1 MKRIILLLVLVLILT
16 TFVGC
21 KELDESNIPTTT
33 LRIRTEI
40 PSTSVEPTISIT
52 VAPTATKAP
61 IATVEPGKETYSGGI
76 LDENVGIWFTYMPE
90 SGRTDHRML
99 NESLA
104 IQFFATAS
112 FDKIQISCPS
122 YSDNEGTITIEL
134 FKWQGAYFDTI
145 NREKN
150 PAVASID
157 YVDYKDNATLTLSVD
172 IQQDGEYLLYLTTPN
187 KEKQVGVWAKY
198 DVNESEL
205 MSRAYYDDI
214 IWEGGSF
221 GPTIHY
227 TKTPNVLFGP
237 LQDSGL

>member
-1 MKRIILLLVLVLILT
+1 MKRIIILLFALILAAFT
-16 TFVGC
+16 GC
-21 KELDESNIPTTT
+21 KKPDKSNIPTTT
-33 LRIRTEI
+33 LIIRTEK
-40 PSTSVEPTISIT
+40 PSTSVEPTIEVT
-52 VAPTATKAP
+52 AAPTATKAP
-61 IATVEPGKETYSGGI
+61 IATVEPGKGTYSGGI
-76 LDENVGIWFTYMPE
+76 SDENADVTFTYMPE
-90 SGRTDHRML
+90 NGRVDHRML

-104 IQFFATAS
+104 QQFFATAS
-112 FDKIQISCPS
+112 FDKIQINCPS

-134 FKWQGAYFDTI
+134 FKWQGTYFDTI
-145 NREKN
+145 DREKN
-150 PAVASID
+150 PAVASMD
-157 YVDYKDNATLTLSVD
+157 YVDYKDNSILSLSFD
-172 IQQDGEYLLYLTTPN
+172 TQPDGEYLLYLTTPN

-198 DVNESEL
+198 DVVESEL